1 MARGG
6 INLAVVQKARNSLLV
21 RGVYPSIDAVR
32 VEIGNTGSKT
42 TIARYLKQL
51 ETPGADAA
59 PRERMSAALRGVV
72 ETLLDQVQ
80 EEGNQV
86 FLEARAEFE
95 HERKLLVE
103 RAETLEK
110 QLAELQRQF
119 DAQGTALA
127 AQIEELKVTHSSLQ
141 SELTRNAAI
150 SQQCTD
156 LQVRLGERDEQI
168 RSLEEKHVHAR
179 GALEHYRESVKE
191 QRDQDQRRHEAQVH
205 QVQVENRKL
214 QESLVVKQ
222 DESTRLNRDNER
234 LLGEAR
240 QQSKELRSQRDQL
253 LDLTAQVQQL
263 RSNEAGAT
271 ATTEHLQGQVADQ
284 AREIKALSVA
294 MALAEARENNLV
306 AQLATANDQL
316 EKQQSSAADARD
328 PTPGSSSSKDAEES
342 QS

>member
-51 ETPGADAA
+51 EAPGADAA

-72 ETLLDQVQ
+72 ESLLDQVQ
-80 EEGNQV
+80 EEGNQA

-103 RAETLEK
+103 RAETLEN

-119 DAQGTALA
+119 DAQGAALA
-127 AQIEELKVTHSSLQ
+127 TQIEELKVTHSSLQ

-191 QRDQDQRRHEAQVH
+191 QREQDQRRHESQVH

-240 QQSKELRSQRDQL
+240 QQSKDLRALRDQL
-253 LDLTAQVQQL
+253 ADMTAQVQHL
-263 RSNEAGAT
+263 RATEAGAT
-271 ATTEHLQGQVADQ
+271 AKTEHLQGQVADQ
-284 AREIKALSVA
+284 TREIKALSVA

-306 AQLATANDQL
+306 NQLAMANDLL
-316 EKQQSSAADARD
+316 EKQQSSAADARELN
-328 PTPGSSSSKDAEES
+328 PGGISSKDSKES

>member
-51 ETPGADAA
+51 EAPGADAA

-80 EEGNQV
+80 EEGNQA
-86 FLEARAEFE
+86 FLEARAEFV
-95 HERKLLVE
+95 HERRLLVE
-103 RAETLEK
+103 RAETLEN

-191 QRDQDQRRHEAQVH
+191 QREQDQRRHESQVH

-240 QQSKELRSQRDQL
+240 QQSKELRTQRDQL

-263 RSNEAGAT
+263 RATEAGAT
-271 ATTEHLQGQVADQ
+271 AKIEHLQGQVADQ

-306 AQLATANDQL
+306 DQLATANDRL
-316 EKQQSSAADARD
+316 EKQHSSAADARD
-328 PTPGSSSSKDAEES
+328 PTLGGSSSKDTEES

>member
-6 INLAVVQKARNSLLV
+6 VNLAVVQKARNSLLV

-51 ETPGADAA
+51 ETPGADAT

-86 FLEARAEFE
+86 YLEARAEFDY
-95 HERKLLVE
+95 ERKLLVE
-103 RAETLEK
+103 RAETLENK
-110 QLAELQRQF
+110 LAELQRQF

-150 SQQCTD
+150 SLQCTD

-205 QVQVENRKL
+205 QVQIENRKL

-263 RSNEAGAT
+263 RSTEAGAT
-271 ATTEHLQGQVADQ
+271 AKTEHLQGQVADQ

-294 MALAEARENNLV
+294 MALAEARENNLIE
-306 AQLATANDQL
+306 QLATANDL
-316 EKQQSSAADARD
+316 LVKQQSSTADARHN
-328 PTPGSSSSKDAEES
+328 TPGGISLKDTEDS
-342 QS
+342 

>member
-51 ETPGADAA
+51 EAPGADAA
-59 PRERMSAALRGVV
+59 PRERMSAALRDVV

-80 EEGNQV
+80 EEGDQA

-103 RAETLEK
+103 RAETLEN

-156 LQVRLGERDEQI
+156 LQVRLRERDEQI

-191 QRDQDQRRHEAQVH
+191 QRDQDQRRHEAQLH
-205 QVQVENRKL
+205 QVQVENRRL

-253 LDLTAQVQQL
+253 LDLTAQAQQL
-263 RSNEAGAT
+263 RSTEAGAT
-271 ATTEHLQGQVADQ
+271 AKTEHLQGQVADQ

-294 MALAEARENNLV
+294 MALAEARENHLV
-306 AQLATANDQL
+306 AQLATANDLL
-316 EKQQSSAADARD
+316 EMQQSSVADARD
-328 PTPGSSSSKDAEES
+328 PTPGGISSKDTEES
-342 QS
+342 QL

>member
-6 INLAVVQKARNSLLV
+6 VNLAVVQKARNSLLV
-21 RGVYPSIDAVR
+21 RGIYPSIDAVR

-51 ETPGADAA
+51 EAPGADAT

-103 RAETLEK
+103 RAETLEN
-110 QLAELQRQF
+110 QLAELQQQF
-119 DAQGTALA
+119 DAQGVALA

-141 SELTRNAAI
+141 SELTRNAVI

-156 LQVRLGERDEQI
+156 LQVRLGERDEHI

-191 QRDQDQRRHEAQVH
+191 QREQDQRRHEAQVH

-234 LLGEAR
+234 LLGEAH
-240 QQSKELRSQRDQL
+240 QQSKDLRSQRDQL
-253 LDLTAQVQQL
+253 LDLTAQVQLL
-263 RSNEAGAT
+263 RSTEAGAT
-271 ATTEHLQGQVADQ
+271 AKIEHLQGQVTDQ

-294 MALAEARENNLV
+294 MALAEARENNLIE
-306 AQLATANDQL
+306 QLATANDL
-316 EKQQSSAADARD
+316 LVKQQSSTADARH
-328 PTPGSSSSKDAEES
+328 PTPGGISSKDTKDS
-342 QS
+342 

>member
-1 MARGG
+1 
-6 INLAVVQKARNSLLV
+6 
-21 RGVYPSIDAVR
+21 
-32 VEIGNTGSKT
+32 
-42 TIARYLKQL
+42 
-51 ETPGADAA
+51 
-59 PRERMSAALRGVV
+59 MSAALRGVV

-80 EEGNQV
+80 EEGNQA

-95 HERKLLVE
+95 HERRLLVE
-103 RAETLEK
+103 RAETLEN

-191 QRDQDQRRHEAQVH
+191 QREQDQRRHESQVH
-205 QVQVENRKL
+205 QVQVGNRKL

-240 QQSKELRSQRDQL
+240 QQSKELRTQRDQL

-263 RSNEAGAT
+263 RATEAGAT
-271 ATTEHLQGQVADQ
+271 AKIEHLQGQVADQ

-306 AQLATANDQL
+306 DLLATANDRL

-328 PTPGSSSSKDAEES
+328 PTLGDSSSKDTEES

>member
-51 ETPGADAA
+51 EAPGADAT

-103 RAETLEK
+103 RAETLEN
-110 QLAELQRQF
+110 QLAELQQRF
-119 DAQGTALA
+119 KAQGTALA

-141 SELTRNAAI
+141 SELTLNAVI

-156 LQVRLGERDEQI
+156 LQLRAGERDEQI

-179 GALEHYRESVKE
+179 GALEHYRDSVKE
-191 QRDQDQRRHEAQVH
+191 QREQDQRRHEAQVH

-214 QESLVVKQ
+214 QESIVVKQ

-253 LDLTAQVQQL
+253 LDLTAQIQQL
-263 RSNEAGAT
+263 RSTEAGAT
-271 ATTEHLQGQVADQ
+271 AKTEHLQGQVADQ

-294 MALAEARENNLV
+294 VALAEARENNLIE
-306 AQLATANDQL
+306 QLATANDL
-316 EKQQSSAADARD
+316 LVKQQSSTADARH
-328 PTPGSSSSKDAEES
+328 PTPVGISLKDTKDS
-342 QS
+342 